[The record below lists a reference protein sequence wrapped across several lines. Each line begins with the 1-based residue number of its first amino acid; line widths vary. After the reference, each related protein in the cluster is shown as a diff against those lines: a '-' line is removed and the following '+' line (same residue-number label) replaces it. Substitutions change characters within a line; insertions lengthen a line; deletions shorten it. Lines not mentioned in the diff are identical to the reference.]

1 MEKANKKLASSN
13 ECVHRGPHFKG
24 LQQQEK
30 GKRPT
35 TGVNPPLTMCDNGRF
50 PSASPDGLSERGSLA
65 GA

>member
-13 ECVHRGPHFKG
+13 ECVRQGPHFKG
-24 LQQQEK
+24 LEQQQK

-35 TGVNPPLTMCDNGRF
+35 MTVNPPLTMRGNGRF
-50 PSASPDGLSERGSLA
+50 PSASSHGLREREAPA